1 MNHTLTISERL
12 KDLRVVDK
20 GLTLEQ
26 LAEATKISKSTLGKY
41 EQDDSKDMSPFNI
54 AVLAK
59 FYGVSTDYLL
69 GLTETKNHPYTE
81 VASLGLDDK
90 TIEILLTKKLNKRLI
105 SELISHPDFPMML
118 VDMEI
123 YVDRIASMQ
132 VQHLNIGVDDARK
145 KVMAQYAPESTD
157 VIFRTLEVSHI
168 DEHEYF
174 TKTIYNDLSSI
185 IKDIQTKHITDQS
198 TADATNVVVRLRE
211 EFKDADPA
219 EATTAENKARVF
231 CKTLSIDFDKLS
243 YHQFEVLIQ
252 ILELSSHMAPIDN
265 RRGRRQKQK
274 NH

>member
-1 MNHTLTISERL
+1 MNDTLTISERL

-41 EQDDSKDMSPFNI
+41 EQDEAKDMSPFNI
-54 AVLAK
+54 AILAK

-90 TIEILLTKKLNKRLI
+90 AIEILLTKKLNRRLI
-105 SELISHPDFPMML
+105 SELISHPEFPMML

-132 VQHLNIGVDDARK
+132 IQHINIGVDEMRK
-145 KVMAQYAPESTD
+145 KVLAQYAPESTD
-157 VIFRTLEVSHI
+157 LHFRTLEMAHI

-174 TKTIYNDLSSI
+174 TKTIYDDLSGI
-185 IKDIQTKHITDQS
+185 IKDIQTKHIADQS
-198 TADATNVVVRLRE
+198 TADPTNVVARMRE
-211 EFKDADPA
+211 EFKDIDPA
-219 EATTAENKARVF
+219 EAATVENKVRVF
-231 CKTLSIDFDKLS
+231 CNALDIDFDKLS
-243 YHQFEVLIQ
+243 YHQFEVLNE
-252 ILELSSHMAPIDN
+252 ILELSSHMTPIGN

-274 NH
+274 NR